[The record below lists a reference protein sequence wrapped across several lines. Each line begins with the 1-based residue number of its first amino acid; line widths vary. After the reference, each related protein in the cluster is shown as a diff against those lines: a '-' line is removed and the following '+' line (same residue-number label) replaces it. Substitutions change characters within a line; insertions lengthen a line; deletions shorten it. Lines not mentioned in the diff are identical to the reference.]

1 MPKAYRPI
9 AVAGASLAVFAALF
23 VLGGALGWWT
33 PAANERPIGEIS
45 RWCER
50 VSGGIMREPLNT
62 LGNLAF
68 VITGLVMFVVLARD
82 TMRAAPRPNPFI
94 GNQPLSL
101 LYASAAVF
109 LGPGSMLMHGSH
121 TFFGAWF
128 DNLSM
133 VAYILIPW
141 LYNVS
146 LLGRWQLRTFATVYV
161 AILVAYSLSYWLIDP
176 EFGIGLDLFELS
188 IGLWMV
194 SEVLVR
200 WSAPVLRWL
209 SGLFGF
215 VVALA
220 FGIMPWAVLGNLD
233 EYWWFVLL
241 WIPALLTRGPAGV
254 RRTYIPWFWLGLAAF
269 VTAFAIWG
277 TGKPDHPWCAPDS
290 FIQAHAVWHLL
301 SAAATWCFFLFLR
314 TQHPTDSGQPP
325 PLSTPAQPA
334 LK

>member
-1 MPKAYRPI
+1 
-9 AVAGASLAVFAALF
+9 
-23 VLGGALGWWT
+23 
-33 PAANERPIGEIS
+33 
-45 RWCER
+45 
-50 VSGGIMREPLNT
+50 
-62 LGNLAF
+62 
-68 VITGLVMFVVLARD
+68 
-82 TMRAAPRPNPFI
+82 
-94 GNQPLSL
+94 
-101 LYASAAVF
+101 
-109 LGPGSMLMHGSH
+109 
-121 TFFGAWF
+121 
-128 DNLSM
+128 
-133 VAYILIPW
+133 
-141 LYNVS
+141 
-146 LLGRWQLRTFATVYV
+146 
-161 AILVAYSLSYWLIDP
+161 
-176 EFGIGLDLFELS
+176 
-188 IGLWMV
+188 MV

-220 FGIMPWAVLGNLD
+220 FGIMPWTVLGNLD

-314 TQHPTDSGQPP
+314 TQHPTDSGQPS

>member
-1 MPKAYRPI
+1 MSKPYRPI
-9 AVAGASLAVFAALF
+9 TAAAAALAVFAGLF
-23 VLGGALGWWT
+23 VLGGSLGWWT
-33 PAANERPIGEIS
+33 PAANEQPIGDIS

-50 VSGGIMREPLNT
+50 VAGGIMREPLNT
-62 LGNLAF
+62 LGNMAF
-68 VITGLVMFVVLARD
+68 VITGMVMFAVLARD
-82 TMRAAPRPNPFI
+82 TVGNVARPNPFI
-94 GNQPLSL
+94 ANQPLAL
-101 LYASAAVF
+101 LYAGASVF

-146 LLGRWQLRTFATVYV
+146 LLARWRLRTFATVYV
-161 AILVAYSLSYWLIDP
+161 TLLLTYSLSYWLIDP

-200 WSAPVLRWL
+200 WNSPMLRWL

-220 FGIMPWAVLGNLD
+220 FGIMPWTVLGNLD
-233 EYWWFVLL
+233 EYWWFALL
-241 WIPALLTRGPAGV
+241 WIPAILTRGPSGV
-254 RRTYIPWFWLGLAAF
+254 VRTYTPWFWLGLVAF
-269 VTAFAIWG
+269 VSAFAIWG
-277 TGKPDHPWCAPDS
+277 TGKPDHPWCEPDS
-290 FIQAHAVWHLL
+290 VLQAHAVWHLL

-314 TQHPTDSGQPP
+314 TQRVTAEADRRY
-325 PLSTPAQPA
+325 PA